1 MTALGIE
8 ISSRD
13 PDLAYWP
20 KPSTHGKSPE
30 YLAVSDKIDE
40 LWARYLR
47 LCDVEPLP
55 QYKLDEIEDEIKR
68 LDKQQEYLW
77 KRDQRE
83 LAMLIERQKQLETV
97 TCEEATVSA
106 QQTINHSKRSIS

>member
-1 MTALGIE
+1 MTAIGIE
-8 ISSRD
+8 ISSRE
-13 PDLAYWP
+13 PDVFYWP

-55 QYKLDEIEDEIKR
+55 QFKLDEIQDEINR
-68 LDKQQEYLW
+68 LEKEKEYLY
-77 KRDQRE
+77 KRDQM
-83 LAMLIERQKQLETV
+83 A
-97 TCEEATVSA
+97 
-106 QQTINHSKRSIS
+106 ISNLRKEQVIA